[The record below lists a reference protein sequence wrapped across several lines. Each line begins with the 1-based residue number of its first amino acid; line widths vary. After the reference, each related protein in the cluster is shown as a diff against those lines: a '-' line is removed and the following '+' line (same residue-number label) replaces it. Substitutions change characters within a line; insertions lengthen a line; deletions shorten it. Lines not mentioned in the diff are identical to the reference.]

1 MERPASSTEGRQA
14 GSTPGPGNHP
24 AWLLLLL
31 ALVAW
36 QGWLTLGLFGPLEST
51 NAWRRLLDDQPILS
65 GQHPLHQYHGLLGAR
80 SFLDLGAS
88 CCFDPQ
94 FQAGY
99 PKTPIFDSDSRPAEL
114 FFVCAGGASH
124 PAAYKIGL
132 AVCCLLV
139 PLLLALSAR
148 AMGLSRVAACLAAF
162 LGQLVWWAAPAQ
174 ALLEA
179 GKLDLLLAALAAL
192 VQTSLLVRFHYAPG
206 LAVWLGLLL
215 SGYAGWFAHPTF
227 FFALVPMALLYYLSV
242 GAKHRLVW
250 HLALLLGLAGAVA
263 VNAYWLNDWI
273 GYWWLRVPLRLE
285 ARLLAH
291 RTLGTIWDA
300 PLWGPPP
307 DRLLA
312 VGLFL
317 LAGAGAWLLNRS
329 GQRATARLFGLATL
343 GCLVLCVGGILTV
356 DLNGTGAVRLVAPFE
371 FFAVLPAAH
380 AAVALFRLLARWT
393 GGRARAVFL
402 VAALVPGA
410 LLPGHAYLAALARRC
425 AAPEPLAIGLNA
437 DRQALVS
444 VLRQHTA
451 PTARI
456 LWEDRPV
463 FPAPAEHP
471 CSLAAL
477 GVAAWP
483 GRQPELWTPLLPLW
497 TERAFVGGLDA
508 DAYIEHTSGGLADGV
523 LAGRPLQSWT
533 DDELEGYCRRYNV
546 GWVVCWSQ
554 AAVERFGRWSAAR
567 ELAVLHDGEAGRL
580 FAVSRP
586 HSFALRGRAEWLRA
600 DSRRIVLGDLVP
612 ENGVVV
618 LSLHYQA
625 GMKASPGHIEIERE
639 LDPHDPIP
647 FVRLRLGGPL
657 ARLTI
662 TWEGR

>member
-1 MERPASSTEGRQA
+1 MERPPSSPA
-14 GSTPGPGNHP
+14 GPGNHP

-31 ALVAW
+31 PLAAW
-36 QGWLTLGLFGPLEST
+36 QGWLTLGLFGPT
-51 NAWRRLLDDQPILS
+51 DPWRRLLDDQPVLS
-65 GQHPLHQYHGLLGAR
+65 GQHPLHQYHGYLGAR
-80 SFLDLGAS
+80 CFLDLGSS

-99 PKTPIFDSDSRPAEL
+99 PKTPIFDCDSRPAEL
-114 FFVCAGGASH
+114 FFVCAGGAYR

-139 PLLLALSAR
+139 PLVLALSAR
-148 AMGLSRVAACLAAF
+148 ALGLSRAAACLAVL

-179 GKLDLLLAALAAL
+179 GKLDLLLATLAGL
-192 VQTSLLVRFHYAPG
+192 VQTSLLIRFHRAPG
-206 LAVWLGLLL
+206 LAVWLGVLV
-215 SGYAGWFAHPTF
+215 SGYVGWFAHPTF
-227 FFALVPMALLYYLSV
+227 FFALVPLALLYYLSI
-242 GAKHRLVW
+242 GARHRLVW

-263 VNAYWLNDWI
+263 VNAYWLTDWI

-291 RTLGTIWDA
+291 RTPGTIWEA

-312 VGLFL
+312 VL
-317 LAGAGAWLLNRS
+317 LLVLAAAGTWLLNRA
-329 GQRATARLFGLATL
+329 GERAAARLFGLAAL
-343 GCLVLCVGGILTV
+343 GCLVLCVGGILTEG
-356 DLNGTGAVRLVAPFE
+356 LNGTGAVRLVASFQ

-380 AAVALFRLLARWT
+380 AACALFRLLARWT
-393 GGRARAVFL
+393 GGRVRAFFL
-402 VAALVPGA
+402 VAALVPA
-410 LLPGHAYLAALARRC
+410 AVLPGHAYLADLARRC
-425 AAPEPLAIGLNA
+425 TAPEPLVIGLNA
-437 DRQALVS
+437 DREALVS
-444 VLRQHTA
+444 ALREKTTA
-451 PTARI
+451 AARV

-463 FPAPAEHP
+463 FPAPSEHP
-471 CSLAAL
+471 GSLAAL
-477 GVAAWP
+477 GVAAEA

-497 TERAFVGGLDA
+497 TGRAFVGGLDA

-523 LAGRPLQSWT
+523 LAGRPLASWD
-533 DDELEGYCRRYNV
+533 DDELEGYCRRYNI

-554 AAVERFGRWSAAR
+554 AAAERFGRWPAAR
-567 ELAVLHDGEAGRL
+567 EVAVLHDGGTGRL
-580 FAVSRP
+580 FEVRRP
-586 HSFALRGRAEWLRA
+586 YSFALKGRADWLGA

-612 ENGVVV
+612 DNGVVV

-647 FVRLRLGGPL
+647 FVRLRLNGPL